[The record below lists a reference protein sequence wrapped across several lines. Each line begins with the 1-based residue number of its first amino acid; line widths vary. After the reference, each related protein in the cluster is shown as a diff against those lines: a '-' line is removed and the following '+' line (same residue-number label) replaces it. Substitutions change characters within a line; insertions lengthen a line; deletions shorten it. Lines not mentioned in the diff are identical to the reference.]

1 MRYCTEGIQFR
12 SMFLYACT
20 IFVSAFL
27 LFQVQPIIAKIILP
41 WFGGTAA
48 VWTTCMLFFQTAL
61 LGGYLYSHWTT
72 NKLASRG
79 QTTLHI
85 VLMALSLAVLP
96 IVPGDAWKPAGFENP
111 TFRIL
116 ALLAGTVGIPYLLLS
131 TTGPLIQAWYARA
144 FPDASPYRLFALSNI
159 GSMLGLLGYPTLVE
173 PLLPTRVQANIWSG
187 AYALFVALC
196 ALCAWKSRDLKSTTL
211 ESASDEV
218 AVAPPGLGMW
228 VLWAGLAACA
238 SVLLLAVTTHLT
250 SDVAPIPFLWVL
262 PLSLY
267 LLSFI
272 LTFDSKGWYS
282 RLWYL
287 PLVAAALAA
296 MTWALRADMEIRIR
310 SKVAVFA
317 CGLFFC
323 CMACHGE
330 LATWKPHP
338 RYLTGFYLMISVGGA
353 LGGLFVGILA
363 PYVFNQYIELE
374 IGMVLCALLVML
386 SHYRDRQSP
395 LQQTQGGWGWVLAAG
410 GTLILIVVLG
420 RMVHENSRGYRVIA
434 RNFYGELRTADY
446 GTPDESDWS
455 RKLTHGVINHGEQ
468 YLHPARAREAT
479 SYFGPTTGV
488 ARAIFAKDRAKPQR
502 IGITGLGAGV
512 MITYAR
518 AIDYIRIYE
527 INPLVIDV
535 AKTEFTFIKD
545 CPGKI
550 DIVLGDARLSLERE
564 QPNNFDILHM
574 DAFSSDSVPV
584 HLLTKEAFELYFR
597 HLKPDGILVMHISN
611 RYLNLEP
618 VVALAA
624 QAVGKAAVYVADP
637 GDDDLAYYAT
647 DMVLVGSR
655 EALSKGDLKS
665 FAQPQMSDKVR
676 LWTDDYSNL
685 FRIIR

>member
-1 MRYCTEGIQFR
+1 ML
-12 SMFLYACT
+12 LYACT

-72 NKLASRG
+72 NRLSSRA

-85 VLMALSLAVLP
+85 ILMAISLAVLP
-96 IVPGDAWKPAGFENP
+96 IVPGEAWKPSGAENP

-116 ALLAGTVGIPYLLLS
+116 ALLAATVGVPYLLLS

-144 FPDASPYRLFALSNI
+144 FPGASPYRLFALSNI

-173 PLLPTRVQANIWSG
+173 PTLPTRTQAYIWSA
-187 AYALFVALC
+187 AYGLFVLLC
-196 ALCAWKSRDLKSTTL
+196 GFCAWRSRDLKSTAI
-211 ESASDEV
+211 ESDSDEV
-218 AVAPPGLGMW
+218 AATPPTFGLW
-228 VLWAGLAACA
+228 TLWASLAACA
-238 SVLLLAVTTHLT
+238 SILLLAVTTHLT

-262 PLSLY
+262 PLSIY
-267 LLSFI
+267 LLTFI

-287 PLVAAALAA
+287 PLVAISLAGMA
-296 MTWALRADMEIRIR
+296 WALRADTELHIAA
-310 SKVAVFA
+310 KVGIFA
-317 CGLFFC
+317 AGLFFC

-330 LATWKPHP
+330 LSTLKPHP

-353 LGGLFVGILA
+353 LGGLFVGIVA
-363 PYVFNQYIELE
+363 PYVFNQYMELE
-374 IGMVLCALLVML
+374 IGMVLCPILIML
-386 SHYRDRQSP
+386 SHFRDRQSP
-395 LQQTQGGWGWVLAAG
+395 LQSSRGGWAWVLATG
-410 GTLILIVVLG
+410 GTLMLVIFLG
-420 RMVHENSRGYRVIA
+420 RMIHENSKGYRVIA

-446 GTPDESDWS
+446 GSPDEGEWA

-468 YLHPARAREAT
+468 YLHPSRAREAT
-479 SYFGPTTGV
+479 SYFGPNTGV
-488 ARAIFAKDRAKPQR
+488 ARAIMAKDRNQPQR

-518 AIDYIRIYE
+518 AIDHIRIYE

-535 AKTEFTFIKD
+535 AKKEFSFIKD

-550 DIVLGDARLSLERE
+550 DLVLGDARLSLERE
-564 QPNNFDILHM
+564 QPNNYDILHM

-584 HLLTKEAFELYFR
+584 HLLTKEAFQLYFR

-618 VVALAA
+618 VVARVAES
-624 QAVGKAAVYVADP
+624 VGKSAVFVSDT
-637 GDDDLAYYAT
+637 GDDDLGYYGT
-647 DMVLVGSR
+647 DMVLVGTK
-655 EALSKGDLKS
+655 EALSKGDLGN
-665 FAQPQMSDKVR
+665 FPPPQRNDKVL